1 MSEIKV
7 DTLTGKTT
15 ANDITV
21 TVGASVTAKLQQ
33 SLATTLHTFDQPADN
48 TVDSLNISSGLDAA
62 TGAVVHT
69 FTNHYSSDTQRQVM
83 FSAWNTND
91 GGTSVVAG
99 ATRGLNAY
107 QNNASNATNTV
118 RTQTTYGANA
128 TANGAVADVDGNYLA
143 IFGDL
148 A

>member
-1 MSEIKV
+1 MSEIRANTISAANGTGPI
-7 DTLTGKTT
+7 TLTKQR
-15 ANDITV
+15 A
-21 TVGASVTAKLQQ
+21 
-33 SLATTLHTFDQPADN
+33 ATTLHTFDQPADN

-69 FTNHYSSDTQRQVM
+69 FTNHYSSATQRQVM
-83 FSAWNTND
+83 FSGWNTDD
-91 GGTSVVAG
+91 GGTNLVAG
-99 ATRGLNAY
+99 ASRGLNAY

-128 TANGAVADVDGNYLA
+128 SSNGAVADVDGNYLA